1 MNEFREE
8 LQDEERTEIMWG
20 GMLEGNK
27 NIWSSKEILILTEHI
42 IASFKSMK
50 GYHVEEG
57 LDVSV

>member
-8 LQDEERTEIMWG
+8 LQDDERAKILWG

-27 NIWSSKEILILTEHI
+27 NIWSSKEILTEHI

-50 GYHVEEG
+50 GCHEEEG
-57 LDVSV
+57 LDFSV